1 MVKKLSKKNVSEFSG
16 KLGNG
21 VVLTLFYLGSKKK
34 KEIYLLKDFDNPFY
48 ANGSDTEDR
57 TVSLSTKIK
66 QIE

>member
-1 MVKKLSKKNVSEFSG
+1 MVKKLLKKNISEFSG

-21 VVLTLFYLGSKKK
+21 VLTLFYLGSKKK
-34 KEIYLLKDFDNPFY
+34 KEIYLLKDFDNPFD